1 MILFGPAAERV
12 FFSWPRPIEFSDA
25 GGGGVVFSTGHL
37 FHDPSNNIRLLLP
50 AFILTDH
57 DVSPILF
64 LPFENTVFRG
74 RGDSGGTSGGM
85 QGGCFEKFRHIRK

>member
-12 FFSWPRPIEFSDA
+12 FFLWPRPIEFSNT

-37 FHDPSNNIRLLLP
+37 FHDPSNNIRPLLP
-50 AFILTDH
+50 AFIPTDH

-64 LPFENTVFRG
+64 LPSDQTVFRSP
-74 RGDSGGTSGGM
+74 GDNGGTCGGGD
-85 QGGCFEKFRHIRK
+85 GGGFEKFRHIRK

>member
-1 MILFGPAAERV
+1 MGPAAERV

-37 FHDPSNNIRLLLP
+37 FHDPSNNIQPPLP
-50 AFILTDH
+50 AFIPTDY

-64 LPFENTVFRG
+64 VSSDQTVFSG
-74 RGDSGGTSGGM
+74 RGDSGGRTGDGGR
-85 QGGCFEKFRHIRK
+85 GIREISSHP